1 MMEMQTASIR
11 LHERSCLFR
20 SESEVQKEEKGGY
33 ISFTSSIKGLDRS
46 TEQVEMIEVYLES
59 DHATKIHSNPL
70 RISKKHC
77 LTKNA
82 GAKNNRD
89 GGSMQASSYKVTLK
103 RDENNDMV
111 VDVTAHRSY
120 LSCDLKKV
128 QCWDEDRQEL
138 TFGGGEGLCTNIIK
152 PLSKQE
158 KGEKLHIRDVLK
170 YRKVEFQ
177 DKGSDNDLETFF
189 SKTQNVHKAKIKI
202 IYYVVSTTEAD
213 GEHNNKTKEMRKVE
227 AGSDWILATNLY
239 TLEIDHQRTN
249 LKILDSSTVWLLTIM
264 LGRCEATLAL
274 NFEPKFVFR
283 ETLKNKHAK
292 EHPVSKNEIEILQIP
307 KRQRNQNLMETSMT
321 RIGNSKT
328 HTLQMYV
335 RTKSGTIM
343 NMAKKNEGKIV
354 LKIQMLDESGVGVC
368 DDIEVGIIEHDCPF
382 DQNLASYDWQYDKI
396 IKDEKVQELLSTA
409 EITHLPCSMCKLQG
423 CHARKQFHV
432 EAKDDAKVKRRPSN
446 YTDLE
451 VKDNKRLKG
460 NFFLLNL

>member
-1 MMEMQTASIR
+1 MQTANIK

-46 TEQVEMIEVYLES
+46 IEQVEMIEVYLES

-77 LTKNA
+77 LAKNT
-82 GAKNNRD
+82 GAKNNREQ
-89 GGSMQASSYKVTLK
+89 GSMQASSYKVTLK

-138 TFGGGEGLCTNIIK
+138 TFGGSEGLCTNIIK

-170 YRKVEFQ
+170 YRKVELQ
-177 DKGSDNDLETFF
+177 DKGSDNDLENFF

-202 IYYVVSTTEAD
+202 IYYVVSTTEAN
-213 GEHNNKTKEMRKVE
+213 GEHNNNTKEMRKVE
-227 AGSDWILATNLY
+227 TRSDWIFATNLY
-239 TLEIDHQRTN
+239 TLEIDHRRTN

-264 LGRCEATLAL
+264 LSRCEATLAL
-274 NFEPKFVFR
+274 NFEPEFVFR
-283 ETLKNKHAK
+283 ENVENEHTK
-292 EHPVSKNEIEILQIP
+292 EHPVSKNEIEILQIS
-307 KRQRNQNLMETSMT
+307 KRQRNKNLIGTSMM

-343 NMAKKNEGKIV
+343 NMAKRNEGKLV
-354 LKIQMLDESGVGVC
+354 LKIHMLDESGVGVC
-368 DDIEVGIIEHDCPF
+368 DDIEVGIIEHGCQY
-382 DQNLASYDWQYDKI
+382 DQNLASYDWRYGEI
-396 IKDEKVQELLSTA
+396 IKDEKVQKLLSTD
-409 EITHLPCSMCKLQG
+409 EITHLPCNICKLQG
-423 CHARKQFHV
+423 SHARKQFHV
-432 EAKDDAKVKRRPSN
+432 EAKDDAKVKM
-446 YTDLE
+446 
-451 VKDNKRLKG
+451 
-460 NFFLLNL
+460 